1 MAGDSTVPQ
10 HGGIGAIQLFHIK
23 SSLQQKHHVNFLP
36 PLDSSVMMQALLL
49 QPVRLV
55 PWPFLLEHYHAGK
68 VIGLPGKGGYMMVW
82 QRGWGY
88 RYTHKVYQVELKIM
102 ILYQIWGYPMY
113 NKDVKNGLPPKKRL
127 SFTYNGLEQHC

>member
-1 MAGDSTVPQ
+1 VVSS
-10 HGGIGAIQLFHIK
+10 GGKSDTRIQPPGFAVKALL
-23 SSLQQKHHVNFLP
+23 LQLVRLVG
-36 PLDSSVMMQALLL
+36 PLLLVKALLL

-88 RYTHKVYQVELKIM
+88 RYTHKVYQVEWKIM
-102 ILYQIWGYPMY
+102 ILYQIWGYPIY
-113 NKDVKNGLPPKKRL
+113 KKDVKNGLPPKKRL